1 MFIRFFSIHNL
12 WFQPV
17 IISTYNPW
25 FQLVMI
31 NIICDFSTAL
41 ENFAC
46 GASSV
51 GAKVVRSSKNLTNLI
66 FKGCAS
72 KNSSN
77 LLFWTLAIECSELSK
92 WDSGQYL
99 VVHKTQVFLRN
110 RPGVFVRVTRL
121 LPWITENTGIKLKVT
136 EYWPCN
142 WCKVKVT
149 ESTAWHRILGSK

>member
-1 MFIRFFSIHNL
+1 
-12 WFQPV
+12 
-17 IISTYNPW
+17 
-25 FQLVMI
+25 MI

-51 GAKVVRSSKNLTNLI
+51 GAKVVRSSKN
-66 FKGCAS
+66 
-72 KNSSN
+72 SSN
-77 LLFWTLAIECSELSK
+77 LLFRTLAIELSK
-92 WDSGQYL
+92 WDSGQHL

-136 EYWPCN
+136 EYWPSN

-149 ESTAWHRILGSK
+149 ESTA